1 MLPGR
6 LLSNWRVNGVP
17 TFRERP
23 DLINRKG
30 RPKKGQTLTDILE
43 KHGSKKDVKN
53 GDEYIARK
61 EGLAQ
66 KLWALA
72 LGGDV
77 AAIRYIYDRV
87 DGRPIDKK
95 ELSGT
100 DGGAIRVVATDH
112 DEKL

>member
-1 MLPGR
+1 M
-6 LLSNWRVNGVP
+6 P

-30 RPKKGQTLTDILE
+30 RPKNGQTLTDILE

-77 AAIRYIYDRV
+77 AAST
-87 DGRPIDKK
+87 
-95 ELSGT
+95 SG
-100 DGGAIRVVATDH
+100 DVNGVQDSSSERCVLCLGAHLLIPSIP
-112 DEKL
+112 E